1 MNRYI
6 SEIRINRLYH
16 LSDITIPLDDDAA
29 PHLIITGK
37 NGSGKTV
44 LLKAIAAFLDNVKE
58 DPAKSFLQYP
68 QLIEEA
74 AADAARFPE
83 GSEKQRNAATTV
95 EGYRRSYDSITGEVN
110 LRFTD
115 DCRFIDEYLDGNF
128 IIAFYKASRKSDITE
143 PKSPV
148 QPSLTTRGK
157 ADHNLTPQLL
167 NFLSHIYIQEALAR
181 SGGRTQHAD
190 GIRRW
195 IDKFE
200 AILKRFY
207 EDPALRIEFNYQ
219 DYTFL
224 IHTGGKSFKFT
235 EMADGFTAILEIVA
249 DLALKMQAEG
259 PLSEN
264 FDKPGI
270 VLIDEIETHLH
281 LKLQRIILPALTE
294 IFPNIQFI
302 VSSHSPFVLSSLPNA
317 TAYDMEHRQPIGNLA
332 EYSYQAIV
340 EGYFGVST
348 DSDYSLLRYK
358 ELKHLLEKEEL
369 TAAERLTARHILEEY
384 RKIPEFYSTEIVG
397 AYRNLEILHHDRI
410 KQLTAR

>member
-6 SEIRINRLYH
+6 SEIRINSLYH
-16 LSDITIPLDDDAA
+16 LSDITIPLGDDAV

-44 LLKAIAAFLDNVKE
+44 LLQAMADFLDNIKVDTPKG
-58 DPAKSFLQYP
+58 FLLYP
-68 QLIEEA
+68 QLIDEA
-74 AADAARFPE
+74 EADVARYPVE
-83 GSEKQRNAATTV
+83 SEKQRIAAGIL
-95 EGYRRSYDSITGEVN
+95 EGYRRSYNSITGKVN
-110 LRFTD
+110 LQFTD
-115 DCRFIDEYLDGNF
+115 GYRFIDEYLDGKF
-128 IIAFYKASRKSDITE
+128 IIAFYKASRKSEIIE
-143 PKSPV
+143 PKSP
-148 QPSLTTRGK
+148 QHPNLSIRGK
-157 ADHNLTPQLL
+157 ADNNLTPELL
-167 NFLSHIYIQEALAR
+167 KFLSHIYIQEALSR
-181 SGGRTQHAD
+181 SGGQTEHAD
-190 GIRRW
+190 TIRRW

-200 AILKRFY
+200 GILKRFY
-207 EDPALRIEFNYQ
+207 EDPELRIAFNYL

-249 DLALKMQAEG
+249 DLAMKMQAEG

-281 LKLQRIILPALTE
+281 LKLQRVILPALTE

-302 VSSHSPFVLSSLPNA
+302 VSSHSPFVLSSLPTA
-317 TAYDMEHRQPIGNLA
+317 TAYDMEHRQAIGNLA

-340 EGYFGVST
+340 EGYFGLST
-348 DSDYSLLRYK
+348 DSDYSLQRYH
-358 ELKHLLEKEEL
+358 ELKQLLEKEEL

-397 AYRNLEILHHDRI
+397 AFRNLEIIHHDRI
-410 KQLTAR
+410 KQLTGT